1 MWKHMTLQDR
11 ETIEIQLW
19 RLANQKEI
27 AKVLK
32 RSESSISR
40 EINNNSVKKRW
51 GNEKEYLALEAHH
64 KAYLRRRLAKTQSMK
79 INMNTELQL
88 FIISELQRK
97 DTITSPKSI
106 AFEWNSK
113 TEDKSKNITHE
124 SIYKWLEKPPQDK
137 YKKELLYNKWYK
149 KVKAIKWS
157 KIIWRV
163 WLEERPDEANN
174 RTERWHFEADL
185 IVSNKWNKSA
195 LLTLIDRYSRLPR
208 IFKLQNKWSENIM
221 NLISWIKDKL
231 WIKTIT
237 FDNWMEFAFH
247 QLLKNIWIETYFC
260 KPFHSRE
267 KWSIENFNRIIRR
280 FYPKWTNFDY
290 ITEQE
295 IEKVCNIIADS
306 PREVLGFK
314 TPNQVHFA

>member
-1 MWKHMTLQDR
+1 
-11 ETIEIQLW
+11 
-19 RLANQKEI
+19 
-27 AKVLK
+27 
-32 RSESSISR
+32 
-40 EINNNSVKKRW
+40 
-51 GNEKEYLALEAHH
+51 
-64 KAYLRRRLAKTQSMK
+64 
-79 INMNTELQL
+79 
-88 FIISELQRK
+88 
-97 DTITSPKSI
+97 
-106 AFEWNSK
+106 
-113 TEDKSKNITHE
+113 
-124 SIYKWLEKPPQDK
+124 
-137 YKKELLYNKWYK
+137 
-149 KVKAIKWS
+149 
-157 KIIWRV
+157 
-163 WLEERPDEANN
+163 
-174 RTERWHFEADL
+174 
-185 IVSNKWNKSA
+185 
-195 LLTLIDRYSRLPR
+195 
-208 IFKLQNKWSENIM
+208 M